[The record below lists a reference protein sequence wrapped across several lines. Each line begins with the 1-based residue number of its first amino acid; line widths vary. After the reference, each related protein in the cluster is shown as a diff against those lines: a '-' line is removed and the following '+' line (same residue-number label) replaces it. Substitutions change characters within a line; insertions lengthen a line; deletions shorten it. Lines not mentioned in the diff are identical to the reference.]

1 MMLLRVQAQRL
12 ANHLMVLVAD
22 SQAGRAD
29 APLIAYPAML
39 VATALESLLQAA
51 QAERAAERAKWFR
64 QVTETLR
71 GGAEVTENL
80 ADKAEAYA
88 ARCEGSALTG
98 WRNGAVR

>member
-1 MMLLRVQAQRL
+1 MAIGLLKRSFTAAEL
-12 ANHLMVLVAD
+12 AA
-22 SQAGRAD
+22 
-29 APLIAYPAML
+29 
-39 VATALESLLQAA
+39 E
-51 QAERAAERAKWFR
+51 AERAAERAKWFR